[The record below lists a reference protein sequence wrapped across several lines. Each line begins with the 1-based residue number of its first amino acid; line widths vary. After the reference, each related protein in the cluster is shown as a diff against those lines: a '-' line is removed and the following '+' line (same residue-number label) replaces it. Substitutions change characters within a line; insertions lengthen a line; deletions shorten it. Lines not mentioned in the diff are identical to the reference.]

1 MNEQKKN
8 LPKQTQ
14 ASMISGAYD
23 ANPLK
28 PLERKKP
35 YSRIAENIPPVQTPK
50 SDSNIEVSKQALEAP
65 QPQSQIEP
73 LANNAPKSPWQP
85 LSNIK
90 NLIKEESSLNTNT
103 SSSNQDSTKTLATT
117 STFTPSTIKNNQ
129 IESNNSISNNTI
141 NPTTNT
147 PSTKT
152 APQRSNELRDGVI
165 QLADSIFSET
175 TKDGGSILHLR
186 KHREDFC
193 VIPKPGEKPICG
205 PLDELQKRG
214 LVSGNLDQI
223 KTANPSQTP
232 NKKRK
237 RRRKKPNTYNPNQV
251 NNRPNINTTK

>member
-1 MNEQKKN
+1 M
-8 LPKQTQ
+8 
-14 ASMISGAYD
+14 
-23 ANPLK
+23 
-28 PLERKKP
+28 
-35 YSRIAENIPPVQTPK
+35 
-50 SDSNIEVSKQALEAP
+50 
-65 QPQSQIEP
+65 
-73 LANNAPKSPWQP
+73 
-85 LSNIK
+85 SNIK

-103 SSSNQDSTKTLATT
+103 SLPNQDRTKTLTTT
-117 STFTPSTIKNNQ
+117 STSIPSAIKDNR
-129 IESNNSISNNTI
+129 IEPNSNSNSDN
-141 NPTTNT
+141 TTNT
-147 PSTKT
+147 ATNSVPSTKT

-223 KTANPSQTP
+223 KTANPAQTP

-237 RRRKKPNTYNPNQV
+237 RRRKKPNTYNSNQV